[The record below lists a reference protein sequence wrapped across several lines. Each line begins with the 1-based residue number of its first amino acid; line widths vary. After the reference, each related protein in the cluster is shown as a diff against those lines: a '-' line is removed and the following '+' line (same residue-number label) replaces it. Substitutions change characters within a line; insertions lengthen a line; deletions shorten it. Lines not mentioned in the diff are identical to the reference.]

1 MVHLLAVMA
10 LVLDIA
16 MEVVVVQ
23 LKKGLGMVLVMYV
36 LLVAVFVM
44 EDVLV
49 DVVVGVL

>member
-1 MVHLLAVMA
+1 MV

-23 LKKGLGMVLVMYV
+23 PKKELGMVLVMYA

-44 EDVLV
+44 EDALV
-49 DVVVGVL
+49 DAAVDVP